1 MPEIYEAENGLAV
14 RNLGNNG
21 YSSSFNGIHWS
32 TSHFATVKDMA
43 NSSYTFTYSA
53 TGAGATYFFGS
64 PVPYDTPAPAKYI
77 DEINKT
83 ENRATSETKY
93 NYIITQRIPEN
104 FSTESD
110 ILTFSSLFSTYSNIK
125 PNRKYT
131 EFSIS
136 DTLNANLLVPERN
149 QIKVYQGDT
158 DITSKFQITTEG
170 QKVTASIIN
179 LNDSTI
185 YGATIRLIIPVTT
198 KNTVATKVINNEAT
212 NSYTNTS
219 NTPGR
224 KTSNTTSTNIYHKLT
239 VRHIDK
245 ETGKEISDT
254 VVKEYNH
261 GDEYVSDMASG
272 LPTGYQLISTPDNA
286 KGIMNNNVTVIYY
299 YNIPKNP
306 STLDHDLVPFAIVL
320 GSTAVVAYGL
330 FRIVAKR
337 R

>member
-1 MPEIYEAENGLAV
+1 
-14 RNLGNNG
+14 
-21 YSSSFNGIHWS
+21 
-32 TSHFATVKDMA
+32 
-43 NSSYTFTYSA
+43 
-53 TGAGATYFFGS
+53 
-64 PVPYDTPAPAKYI
+64 
-77 DEINKT
+77 
-83 ENRATSETKY
+83 
-93 NYIITQRIPEN
+93 
-104 FSTESD
+104 
-110 ILTFSSLFSTYSNIK
+110 
-125 PNRKYT
+125 
-131 EFSIS
+131 
-136 DTLNANLLVPERN
+136 
-149 QIKVYQGDT
+149 
-158 DITSKFQITTEG
+158 
-170 QKVTASIIN
+170 
-179 LNDSTI
+179 
-185 YGATIRLIIPVTT
+185 
-198 KNTVATKVINNEAT
+198 
-212 NSYTNTS
+212 
-219 NTPGR
+219 
-224 KTSNTTSTNIYHKLT
+224 